1 MATAALA
8 KPPLPGTCCCTPN
21 GPFILRDVLHVP
33 GAAEQLLSVRQATRR
48 GLSFKFMAD
57 ACKIWQDD
65 QVLATAPCHGDSVYT
80 LTGRAEQAHVARVS
94 KESPQLWHQRFG
106 HLGYDNLARLQTKD
120 MLTGGIYKGSK
131 SSKFALEAALNR
143 YGVEEHIPGIYL
155 GYS

>member
-1 MATAALA
+1 MLDTGASCHLTHDSSVLLDPYLLKEAITITFGNGGTGKATTAGHVL
-8 KPPLPGTCCCTPN
+8 LHTPN

-57 ACKIWQDD
+57 ACEIWQGD

-94 KESPQLWHQRFG
+94 KEC
-106 HLGYDNLARLQTKD
+106 
-120 MLTGGIYKGSK
+120 
-131 SSKFALEAALNR
+131 
-143 YGVEEHIPGIYL
+143 
-155 GYS
+155 